1 MSDNPFDEPADKDR
15 TVIRPIPGG
24 FARRPEP
31 PADGASRPTIRR
43 AIEPE
48 FRARPRAAPILDGP
62 ELPLVGATPL
72 LAAASPLL
80 NLMGRLRH
88 LAGDPDPATL
98 REQAMQELNR
108 FDVAIQRLDLPR
120 RDVRTAHYVLCA
132 SLDDVVMNTSWGRTG
147 AWAQNSLVAMFHR
160 NVVAGEGFFQVLEEL
175 RRDPSNHQ
183 ELLALMYYCL
193 SLGFQGRYR
202 VLPRGISELEALR
215 EAVYEI
221 LKRLHPSAERG
232 LSPRWPGEDAP
243 YVPARATVPAWV
255 IGAGVVTL
263 LGVLFLV
270 LSTLLGGGADV
281 AMANA
286 ARSAPPMPTIQRPEA
301 PRIVAPPPPPPPSPG
316 PSAAAQMRKFL
327 EPEIRQGLVSVTE
340 TATTTRVEIRSSGM
354 FPSGSGT
361 LKPGFV
367 PLLQRIGDALNTE
380 PGRVL
385 VIGHTDN
392 QPIRTVRF
400 PSNFQLSVARA
411 EAARDVIGQKMRE
424 PVRLTAEGRADLH
437 PVASND
443 TAEGR
448 EANRRIEIV
457 LRRQE

>member
-1 MSDNPFDEPADKDR
+1 MSDNPFDEPSDNER
-15 TVIRPIPGG
+15 TVIRPMPGG
-24 FARRPEP
+24 AARRGGT
-31 PADGASRPTIRR
+31 PADPTPRPV
-43 AIEPE
+43 
-48 FRARPRAAPILDGP
+48 AAPRGLSLDGP
-62 ELPLVGATPL
+62 ELPLVGASPL
-72 LAAASPLL
+72 LAAAAPLL
-80 NLMGRLRH
+80 HLMGRLRH
-88 LAGDPDPATL
+88 VAGEPDPVAL
-98 REQAMQELNR
+98 RELAMQELNR
-108 FDVAIQRLDLPR
+108 FDVAIQKLDLPR

-132 SLDDVVMNTSWGRTG
+132 SLDDVVMNTPWGRTG

-183 ELLALMYYCL
+183 ELIALMYICL

-202 VLPRGISELEALR
+202 TLPRGATDLETLR
-215 EAVYEI
+215 EAVYDI
-221 LKRLHPSAERG
+221 LKRLRPAVEHG
-232 LSPRWPGEDAP
+232 LSPRWLGEDAP
-243 YVPARATVPAWV
+243 YAPARATVPAWV
-255 IGAGVVTL
+255 IGAGVATIL
-263 LGVLFLV
+263 AVLFLA
-270 LSTLLGGGADV
+270 LSSLLGGGADI

-286 ARSAPPMPTIQRPEA
+286 ANSAPPMPKIQRPET
-301 PRIVAPPPPPPPSPG
+301 PRIVAPRPPPPPPPG
-316 PSAAAQMRKFL
+316 PSAAEQVRKFL

-340 TATTTRVEIRSSGM
+340 TTTTTRVQIRSSGM

-361 LKPGFV
+361 LQAAFV
-367 PLLQRIGDALNTE
+367 PLLERIGDALNTE
-380 PGRVL
+380 PGRVM

-424 PVRLTAEGRADLH
+424 PARLTAEGRADLS

-448 EANRRIEIV
+448 EANRRIEVV